1 MVNALGGGE
10 GEGVAASMRK
20 KSGFTHLDGKR
31 STYTHTYSLTL
42 REKGSQ
48 VGSCRAKKGQNWAV
62 PFLISNM
69 SLTF

>member
-1 MVNALGGGE
+1 MGNTLGGGE
-10 GEGVAASMRK
+10 GKGVVAGMRK
-20 KSGFTHLDGKR
+20 KSRFTHLDGKR
-31 STYTHTYSLTL
+31 STYTHTYSLTF

-69 SLTF
+69 SLIF